1 MNCFKALSKYR
12 TSFNRVNVHRN
23 LVLAFTNLKTKKIFT
38 LRIEKICTQIYPR
51 LIKAQ
56 LITSNMN
63 SLRKPDNLKILKKSK
78 LIVNLSKKLLE
89 TNSS

>member
-1 MNCFKALSKYR
+1 MNYFKALSKYR
-12 TSFNRVNVHRN
+12 TSFNRVNAHR
-23 LVLAFTNLKTKKIFT
+23 LVLAFTNHKTKKIFT
-38 LRIEKICTQIYPR
+38 LRIEKICTQIYQR

-56 LITSNMN
+56 LITSNVS

-78 LIVNLSKKLLE
+78 LIVNKSKKMLK

>member
-12 TSFNRVNVHRN
+12 TSFNRANAHRN

-38 LRIEKICTQIYPR
+38 LRIETIYTQIYPR

-56 LITSNMN
+56 LITSNMI

>member
-1 MNCFKALSKYR
+1 MNCFKVLSKYR
-12 TSFNRVNVHRN
+12 TSFNRVNAYRN
-23 LVLAFTNLKTKKIFT
+23 LVLAFKNLKTKKIFT
-38 LRIEKICTQIYPR
+38 LRIEKICTQIYQR

-56 LITSNMN
+56 LITSNMS